1 MTAGYLARRLAQLL
15 PTVAGIVL
23 VGFVLTRLAPG
34 DPVLALAG
42 QHGDAEYY
50 AFMRERFG
58 LDRSIPAQL
67 WTYVSNVARG
77 DFGVSYTHS
86 RPAMDVVLERVPATL
101 ILSALALAL
110 SSVVGIALGVVAAI
124 KPGGV
129 RDLGISLTSLGF
141 YSAPVF
147 FVAQAALL
155 LFVLVLGWFPSHGM
169 RGAAGV
175 EGLWAQAGDLA
186 RHLVLPVAVLAS
198 QEIAAVARLTRS
210 ELGDELHADYVR
222 TAHAKG
228 VRRGRVVTRHALRLA
243 LLPVVTVIGARVG
256 HLISGAVIVEVV
268 FGWPGLGQLMLG
280 AMQTRNS
287 PVLLAIFVLVAISV
301 VVANLVTDL
310 SYAALDPRIRFD

>member
-1 MTAGYLARRLAQLL
+1 MTFGYLARRLAQLL

-58 LDRSIPAQL
+58 LDHSLPHQL
-67 WTYVSNVARG
+67 WTYVTNVVRG
-77 DFGVSYTHS
+77 DFGVSYTHG
-86 RPAMDVVLERVPATL
+86 RPAMDVALERVPATL
-101 ILSALALAL
+101 MLSALALAL
-110 SSVVGIALGVVAAI
+110 SSVVGIALGVMAAT
-124 KPGGV
+124 KPGGL
-129 RDLGISLTSLGF
+129 RDLGVSLGSLSL

-169 RGAAGV
+169 TGAAGV

-186 RHLVLPVAVLAS
+186 HHLVLPVVVLAS

-222 TAHAKG
+222 TARAKG
-228 VRRGRVVTRHALRLA
+228 LGERRVVTGHALRLA

-256 HLISGAVIVEVV
+256 HLISGAILVEVV
-268 FGWPGLGQLMLG
+268 FGWPGLGQLMLQ

-287 PVLLAIFVLVAISV
+287 PILLAIFVLVALSV
-301 VVANLVTDL
+301 VVANLLTDL

>member
-58 LDRSIPAQL
+58 LDRSVPAQL

-77 DFGVSYTHS
+77 DFGISYTHS

-222 TAHAKG
+222 TARAKG